1 MTVIIGVGWALV
13 NINSYPMIV
22 EMATSNNVG
31 RYTGYYYAGSMLAQT
46 VTPILI
52 GLIMS
57 FNDAGLKALYIYS
70 SICMF
75 IALFVFYFI
84 KENKEMKEKLKKS
97 AGKKGLELLDIDE

>member
-1 MTVIIGVGWALV
+1 MFVGVGWALV
-13 NINSYPMIV
+13 NINSYPMVV

-57 FNDAGLKALYIYS
+57 FNNSGLKALYIYS

-75 IALFVFYFI
+75 IALVVFYFI
-84 KENKEMKEKLKKS
+84 KENKAMKEKLKRS
-97 AGKKGLELLDIDE
+97 VNKKGIELLDIDE